1 MAGFG
6 MIGIVLF
13 WFAVVILAV
22 WIVRGIFSSNR
33 SNSSYTSTD
42 PLTARQIL
50 EQRYARGEIDRAQF
64 QIIMNDLLAH
74 PEHKTQSPGLF
85 HHP

>member
-13 WFAVVILAV
+13 WVAVVFLAV
-22 WIVRGIFSSNR
+22 WLVRGIFLSNP
-33 SNSSYTSTD
+33 SNSSHTVTG

-50 EQRYARGEIDRAQF
+50 EQRYARGEIDRAQY

-74 PEHKTQSPGLF
+74 QEHKTQSPGLF

>member
-13 WFAVVILAV
+13 WVAVVFLAV
-22 WIVRGIFSSNR
+22 WLVRGIFSSNH
-33 SNSSYTSTD
+33 SNSSHAATG

-50 EQRYARGEIDRAQF
+50 EQRYARGEIDRAQY
-64 QIIMNDLLAH
+64 QIIMNDLLAYQ
-74 PEHKTQSPGLF
+74 EHKTQSPGLF